1 MFKKLVLAA
10 AFCATA
16 SFATWDKFPVLEDHK
31 GETVVGIGFDYE
43 GSSELMLLKPYF
55 GSRFTV
61 APNLELAVLL
71 PYYVNLSEIFCT
83 RYVNL
88 DNNNGLGNPELMAR
102 YQITPFLNVFLD
114 VLVPVN
120 QSYEYYDVWVLSFGA
135 QFSKNFGIVDFGSEL
150 GLSVNVETDDD
161 FSVPLRLNFGAE
173 ADFKLN
179 IPLTPFVGA
188 DALVLM
194 GHVTGKN
201 EAGEKYDDN
210 LTGEFAV
217 YPYVGLKYAITPN
230 VVLQASAKTAVGKSV
245 VIGEDTPFMAD
256 LKLKMAI

>member
-1 MFKKLVLAA
+1 LKKIFLAA

-16 SFATWDKFPVLEDHK
+16 SFATWDKFPVLENHK

-43 GSSELMLLKPYF
+43 RSYDLMQLKPYL
-55 GSRFTV
+55 GSRYTV
-61 APNLELAVLL
+61 LPNLELGVIL
-71 PYYVNLSEIFCT
+71 PYYVNLT
-83 RYVNL
+83 MNNDNGL
-88 DNNNGLGNPELMAR
+88 DNPKLMAR
-102 YQITPFLNVFLD
+102 YQIVPSVNVFLD

-217 YPYVGLKYAITPN
+217 YPYVGLKYAITPKLT
-230 VVLQASAKTAVGKSV
+230 LQASAKTAVGKSA

-256 LKLKMAI
+256 LKLKMTF

>member
-31 GETVVGIGFDYE
+31 GEMAVGASFVNE
-43 GSSELMLLKPYF
+43 GSSDPMRLTPYL
-55 GSRFTV
+55 GSRYTV
-61 APNLELAVLL
+61 MPNLELAVML
-71 PYYVNLSEIFCT
+71 PYYVNLNI
-83 RYVNL
+83 
-88 DNNNGLGNPELMAR
+88 NNDNGLANPELMAR
-102 YQITPFLNVFLD
+102 YQFMPSVNVFLD
-114 VLVPVN
+114 VLVPI
-120 QSYEYYDVWVLSFGA
+120 SHGYYCYDAWVFSFGA
-135 QFSKNFGIVDFGSEL
+135 QYSQNFGVVDFGAEL
-150 GLSVNVETDDD
+150 GLSVNMETDDD

-194 GHVTGKN
+194 GHFTGKN
-201 EAGEKYDDN
+201 EAGGKYDDN

-230 VVLQASAKTAVGKSV
+230 VSVQASAKTAFGKKSV
-245 VIGEDTPFMAD
+245 VGSETPIVAD
-256 LKLKMAI
+256 LNFKMSF

>member
-16 SFATWDKFPVLEDHK
+16 SFATWDKFPVLENHK
-31 GETVVGIGFDYE
+31 GEMVAGVGFVNE
-43 GSSELMLLKPYF
+43 GSGGPMQLKPYL
-55 GSRFTV
+55 GSRYTV
-61 APNLELAVLL
+61 MPNLELSVIL
-71 PYYVNLSEIFCT
+71 PYFVNL
-83 RYVNL
+83 NL
-88 DNNNGLGNPELMAR
+88 NNDNGLENPEFMAR
-102 YQITPFLNVFLD
+102 YQITPFLNAFLD
-114 VLVPVN
+114 VLVPISHGYN
-120 QSYEYYDVWVLSFGA
+120 CYDVWVLSLGA

-150 GLSVNVETDDD
+150 GLSVNVDTDDD

-188 DALVLM
+188 DALMLM

-201 EAGEKYDDN
+201 EAGESYDDN

-217 YPYVGLKYAITPN
+217 YPYVGLKYAITPKLT
-230 VVLQASAKTAVGKSV
+230 LQASAKTAVGKSA

>member
-1 MFKKLVLAA
+1 MFKKFVLAA

-16 SFATWDKFPVLEDHK
+16 SFATWDKFPVLENHK
-31 GETVVGIGFDYE
+31 GEMVAGVGFVNE
-43 GSSELMLLKPYF
+43 GSGGPMQLKPYL
-55 GSRFTV
+55 GSRYTV
-61 APNLELAVLL
+61 MPNLELSVIL
-71 PYYVNLSEIFCT
+71 PYFVNL
-83 RYVNL
+83 NL
-88 DNNNGLGNPELMAR
+88 NNNNGLGNPELMAR

-120 QSYEYYDVWVLSFGA
+120 QSYGFYNEWVLSLGA

-217 YPYVGLKYAITPN
+217 YPYVGLKYAITPKLT
-230 VVLQASAKTAVGKSV
+230 LQASAKTAVGKSAV
-245 VIGEDTPFMAD
+245 VGEDTPFMAD

>member
-10 AFCATA
+10 ALCATA
-16 SFATWDKFPVLEDHK
+16 SFATWDKFPVLENHK
-31 GETVVGIGFDYE
+31 GETVVGVGYDYE
-43 GSSELMLLKPYF
+43 GSSELMLLKPYL

-120 QSYEYYDVWVLSFGA
+120 QSYGFYNEWVLSLGA

-150 GLSVNVETDDD
+150 GLSVNLETNDD
-161 FSVPLRLNFGAE
+161 FSAPLRLNFGAE

-188 DALVLM
+188 DALVLL
-194 GHVTGKN
+194 GHFAGIN
-201 EAGEKYDDN
+201 EAGEKYNDN

-217 YPYVGLKYAITPN
+217 YPYVGLKYAITPKLT
-230 VVLQASAKTAVGKSV
+230 LQASAKTAVGKSA
-245 VIGEDTPFMAD
+245 VIGEETPFMAD
-256 LKLKMAI
+256 LKLKMTI